1 MSAALLYDGSMPRQ
15 RGGSWLLPADT
26 PGRIYLRAKTKWTA
40 AWGSVHTTSEI
51 RRVIKETF

>member
-1 MSAALLYDGSMPRQ
+1 MPWQ
-15 RGGSWLLPADT
+15 RCGSWLLPADT
-26 PGRIYLRAKTKWTA
+26 LGRFYLRAKPERKA